1 MGKSALLLPAKR
13 ARILSLKMAG
23 NLSERGIVQ
32 KLGVSRGAVR
42 STVRKFKATGSYEN
56 APKSGRRWRTTVA
69 ESVSVYIRLLISILR
84 VLY

>member
-1 MGKSALLLPAKR
+1 MGKSTFLSPAKR
-13 ARILSLKMAG
+13 ATILSLKKAG
-23 NLSERGIVQ
+23 NLYERGIAQ

-56 APKSGRRWRTTVA
+56 APKSGRPRRTTVV
-69 ESVSVYIRLLISILR
+69 ESVRVYIRLLISIYR